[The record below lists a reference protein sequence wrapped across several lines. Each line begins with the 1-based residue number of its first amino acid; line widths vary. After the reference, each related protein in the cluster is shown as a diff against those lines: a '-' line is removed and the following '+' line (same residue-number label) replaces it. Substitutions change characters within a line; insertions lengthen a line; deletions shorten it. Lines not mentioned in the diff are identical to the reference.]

1 MNKHWLYYISPCIL
15 AAVIAFV
22 ITIIGLVDV
31 SQSGDYGIILVL
43 FFLPVLCIFL
53 GLDWLVK
60 KITKGN
66 LFYIWIIEIIL
77 IVIGVMCFP
86 DFRISGC

>member
-1 MNKHWLYYISPCIL
+1 MKKTWLYYITPCIL
-15 AAVIAFV
+15 AAVIAFI

-31 SQSGDYGIILVL
+31 SQSGDFDIILVF
-43 FFLPVLCIFL
+43 FFLPALCMFL

-60 KITKGN
+60 KIINGN
-66 LFYIWIIEIIL
+66 LLYIWIIEIIL
-77 IVIGVMCFP
+77 IVIVVICFP